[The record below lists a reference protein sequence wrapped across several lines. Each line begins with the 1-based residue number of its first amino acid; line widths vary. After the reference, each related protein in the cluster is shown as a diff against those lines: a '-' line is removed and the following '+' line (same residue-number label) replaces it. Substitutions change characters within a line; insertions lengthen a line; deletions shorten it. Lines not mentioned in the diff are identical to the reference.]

1 MPSNPLRKFVDPL
14 LPAAAVGLS
23 AEGAGVVSLERR
35 RDLLAVRRAGYTPL
49 AEGLLRPHFDEPNV
63 RDAAELAETLAELV
77 TTTGLVKQHRWS
89 AALPENATR
98 TAVVTLESAPA
109 SRAEAEE
116 MLRWKTERAIGVS
129 SAEVRTSRERLT
141 PDPQGRARYLV
152 TAIRLSVL
160 EEYES
165 VFSALGW
172 QTGLVLPRHMGEAW
186 WLMRDGAG
194 LSDALLVSGYGE
206 GFTAVLLRRRQPL
219 VVRNVQCDAED
230 CTDELYR
237 FMLFYRDRLTPLS
250 VEGAQSSGGVERLLV
265 TGTGFDARAAAAVVE
280 ETLSAAP
287 RTLSAEDLRLVFP
300 SDALDFAQLA
310 APAGLAALKWA

>member
-1 MPSNPLRKFVDPL
+1 MPTNPLRKFIDPR

-35 RDLLAVRRAGYTPL
+35 RDLLAVRRAGYTPF
-49 AEGLLRPHFDEPNV
+49 AGGLLRPHFDEPNV
-63 RDAAELAETLAELV
+63 RDAAELTETLAELA
-77 TTTGLVKQHRWS
+77 TTAGLIKQHRWS

-109 SRAEAEE
+109 SRGEMEE
-116 MLRWKTERAIGVS
+116 MLQWKTERALGAPP
-129 SAEVRTSRERLT
+129 AEVRTSRERLT
-141 PDPQGRARYLV
+141 PDPQGRPRFLV
-152 TAIRLSVL
+152 TAVRLSVL

-165 VFSALGW
+165 VFAALGW
-172 QTGLVLPRHMGEAW
+172 QTGLVLPRHMGDAW

-194 LSDALLVSGYGE
+194 PSDALLVSGYAE

-219 VVRNVQCDAED
+219 VVRNVQCDVED

-237 FMLFYRDRLTPLS
+237 FLLFYRDRLTPAAA
-250 VEGAQSSGGVERLLV
+250 EGGPAGGVERLLV
-265 TGTGFDARAAAAVVE
+265 TGTGFDARAASTVVE
-280 ETLSAAP
+280 ETLSVAP
-287 RTLSAEDLRLVFP
+287 RTLRAEDLRLVFP
-300 SDALDFAQLA
+300 SDQLDFAQLA

>member
-1 MPSNPLRKFVDPL
+1 MPTNPLRKFIDPR

-35 RDLLAVRRAGYTPL
+35 RDLLAVRRAGYTPF
-49 AEGLLRPHFDEPNV
+49 AGGLLRPHFDEPNV
-63 RDAAELAETLAELV
+63 RDAAELTETLAELA
-77 TTTGLVKQHRWS
+77 TTAGLIKQHRWS

-109 SRAEAEE
+109 SRGEMEE
-116 MLRWKTERAIGVS
+116 MLQWKTERALGAPP
-129 SAEVRTSRERLT
+129 AEVRTSRERLT
-141 PDPQGRARYLV
+141 PDPQGRPRFLV
-152 TAIRLSVL
+152 TAVRLSVL

-165 VFSALGW
+165 VFAALGW
-172 QTGLVLPRHMGEAW
+172 QTGLVLPRHMGDAW

-194 LSDALLVSGYGE
+194 PSDALLVSGYAE

-219 VVRNVQCDAED
+219 VVRNVQCDVED

-237 FMLFYRDRLTPLS
+237 FLLFYRDRLTPAPA
-250 VEGAQSSGGVERLLV
+250 EGEPAGGVERLLV
-265 TGTGFDARAAAAVVE
+265 TGTGFDARAASTVVE
-280 ETLSAAP
+280 ETLSVAP
-287 RTLSAEDLRLVFP
+287 RTLRAEDLRLVFP
-300 SDALDFAQLA
+300 SDQLDFAQLA

>member
-35 RDLLAVRRAGYTPL
+35 RDMLAVRRAGYTPL

-63 RDAAELAETLAELV
+63 RDPAELTEALAELV
-77 TTTGLVKQHRWS
+77 TTTGLLKQHRWS

-98 TAVVTLESAPA
+98 TAVVTLESTPG
-109 SRAEAEE
+109 SRAETEE
-116 MLRWKTERAIGVS
+116 MLQWKTERAVGAP
-129 SAEVRTSRERLT
+129 SAEVRVSRDRLT
-141 PDPQGRARYLV
+141 PDAQGRARYLV
-152 TAIRLSVL
+152 TAVRLPVL

-165 VFSALGW
+165 VFASLGW

-194 LSDALLVSGYGE
+194 PSDALLVSGHAD
-206 GFTAVLLRRRQPL
+206 GFTAVILRRRQPL
-219 VVRNVQCDAED
+219 VVRNVQCDADD

-237 FMLFYRDRLTPLS
+237 FMLFYRDRLTTP
-250 VEGAQSSGGVERLLV
+250 VAEGAQAAGGVERLLV
-265 TGTGFDARAAAAVVE
+265 TGTGFDARAASAVVE
-280 ETLSAAP
+280 ETLSVAP
-287 RTLSAEDLRLVFP
+287 RTLRAEDLRLVFP
-300 SDALDFAQLA
+300 TDSLDFAQLA

>member
-1 MPSNPLRKFVDPL
+1 MPTNPLRKFIDPR

-35 RDLLAVRRAGYTPL
+35 RDLLAVRRAGYAPL
-49 AEGLLRPHFDEPNV
+49 AEGLLRPRFDEPNV
-63 RDAAELAETLAELV
+63 RDAAELTETLAELA
-77 TTTGLVKQHRWS
+77 TTAGLIKQHRWS

-109 SRAEAEE
+109 SRGEMEE
-116 MLRWKTERAIGVS
+116 MLQWKTERALGAP

-141 PDPQGRARYLV
+141 PDPQGRPRFLV
-152 TAIRLSVL
+152 TAVRLSVL

-165 VFSALGW
+165 VFAALGW
-172 QTGLVLPRHMGEAW
+172 QTGLVLPRHMGDAW

-194 LSDALLVSGYGE
+194 PSDALLVSGYGQ

-237 FMLFYRDRLTPLS
+237 FLLFYRDRLTAAA
-250 VEGAQSSGGVERLLV
+250 EGQPAGGVERLLV
-265 TGTGFDARAAAAVVE
+265 TGTGFDARAASAVVE
-280 ETLSAAP
+280 ETLSVAP
-287 RTLSAEDLRLVFP
+287 RTLRAEDLRLVFP
-300 SDALDFAQLA
+300 SDQLDFAQLA